1 MMGAASMGTQGEL
14 QETAHLKTLREYL
27 ARLDSSDALCT
38 DGDRVFQ
45 SALWIE
51 SIQAI
56 KALWLDTETPIEK
69 ARAASSWI
77 VENVI
82 PPTDVAVRGLALPSE
97 RVEEVAAAHVALALE
112 ILSDDVVR
120 QRAHSDWLNS
130 ELLARLLPANGRV
143 LDRIAATLEA
153 SMLPLLK
160 EVADEMAREVN
171 A

>member
-1 MMGAASMGTQGEL
+1 MGPASISRQGEL

-56 KALWLDTETPIEK
+56 KALWLDAQISVEK

-82 PPTDVAVRGLALPSE
+82 PPTDAAVRGLALPSE
-97 RVEEVAAAHVALALE
+97 RIEEVAYAHVALALE
-112 ILSDDVVR
+112 ILSDDVSR
-120 QRAHSDWLNS
+120 QRAHSEWLNA

-143 LDRIAATLEA
+143 LDRIAATVEA
-153 SMLPLLK
+153 SMSPLLK
-160 EVADEMAREVN
+160 EVADEMAREDY